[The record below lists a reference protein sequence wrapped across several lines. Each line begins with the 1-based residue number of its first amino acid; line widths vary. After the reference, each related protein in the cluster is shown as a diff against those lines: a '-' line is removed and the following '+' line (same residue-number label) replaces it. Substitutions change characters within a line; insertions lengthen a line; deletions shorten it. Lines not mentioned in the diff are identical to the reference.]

1 MAKKSKSFVCYGSIG
16 AGGISQILYRTAL
29 TPGNDPISKNLAT
42 AQSAAQFTTY
52 LSDLTE
58 ASTIFGVAVVDAG
71 VRTQLTTM
79 ITSHVAARQVDK
91 RNTLK
96 VALFVHT
103 EGADAGFP
111 AFLITQTING
121 SKSTTVIT
129 LGSA

>member
-1 MAKKSKSFVCYGSIG
+1 
-16 AGGISQILYRTAL
+16 
-29 TPGNDPISKNLAT
+29 
-42 AQSAAQFTTY
+42 
-52 LSDLTE
+52 
-58 ASTIFGVAVVDAG
+58 
-71 VRTQLTTM
+71 M

-121 SKSTTVIT
+121 SKTTTVIT